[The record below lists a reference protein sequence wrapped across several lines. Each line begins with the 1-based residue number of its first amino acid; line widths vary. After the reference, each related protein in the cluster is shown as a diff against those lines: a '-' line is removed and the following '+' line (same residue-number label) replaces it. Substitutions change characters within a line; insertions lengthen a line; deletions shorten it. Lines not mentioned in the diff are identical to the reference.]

1 MKEEHY
7 KLHLGEDF
15 LDTTPNPPL
24 TIKKRIVID
33 MVSGERKTP
42 QHLKRLI
49 WWWKCVGE

>member
-24 TIKKRIVID
+24 TIKKKRIVID
-33 MVSGERKTP
+33 MVSGERKRK
-42 QHLKRLI
+42 HIK
-49 WWWKCVGE
+49 